1 MRKVKMTNRIFY
13 FFLIVSV
20 ISACNKKVER
30 TDGFITSQIGTPYKV
45 IQSNSGSEKP
55 RRGDVVKMSQRVL
68 DKQGNDFGVA
78 ETIYHILDRKG
89 DFARKIDDIL
99 VQSHLGDSLIIE
111 LPRSLLVDTKH
122 MPGSE
127 RNQPTDAHFS
137 INKILPY
144 AEYEQIIA
152 KKSKQERKVRAKKND
167 KQIQEY
173 LTRNAIQAKKKE
185 TGVYVW
191 IEKLGT
197 GKLPEI
203 GDDISMHYEVINIGD
218 NSVVDNSR
226 EREKPFNFII
236 GRRAV
241 IVGLEKTV
249 QLLPV
254 GTKATI
260 IIPSDLAY
268 GEEKK
273 GEQLPANSNLRFDLE
288 VLGVE

>member
-1 MRKVKMTNRIFY
+1 MTNRITY
-13 FFLIVSV
+13 FVLLFIVF
-20 ISACNKKVER
+20 SACKEKPKR
-30 TDGFITSQIGTPYKV
+30 TDGFVTSQIGTAYK
-45 IQSNSGSEKP
+45 ILQSDPEAPKP
-55 RRGDVVKMSQRVL
+55 RRGDVVEMTQLVI
-68 DKQGNDFGVA
+68 DKQGNAFREI
-78 ETIYHILDRKG
+78 ETIYHVLNKKG
-89 DFARKIDDIL
+89 NIARKIDDIL

-122 MPGSE
+122 MPGRE
-127 RNQPTDAHFS
+127 RNQPTDAH
-137 INKILPY
+137 IVIQKILSY

-152 KKSKQERKVRAKKND
+152 KKSEQERAVRATKND
-167 KQIQEY
+167 KQIQTY
-173 LTRNAIQAKKKE
+173 LVRNEIRAEKKK

-197 GKLPEI
+197 GKLPKI
-203 GDDISMHYEVINIGD
+203 GDDIKMHYEVLNIAD

-226 EREKPFNFII
+226 KREKPFSFII

-241 IVGLEKTV
+241 ISGLEETV

-288 VLGVE
+288 ILSVE